1 MNAKGERSWLRF
13 FGLFF
18 FSSPRR
24 AALQDSSPTAKLL
37 TKTGESCKPYL
48 VELKTEMIM
57 IDLKK
62 LSERAA
68 NALSA
73 QELVIVRRYLSL
85 VRKMRRNEEVLAALA
100 EKTKTELTR
109 SRELAQQMKE
119 LEEGAANG
127 TVAAEEESESDS
139 ARA

>member
-1 MNAKGERSWLRF
+1 
-13 FGLFF
+13 
-18 FSSPRR
+18 
-24 AALQDSSPTAKLL
+24 
-37 TKTGESCKPYL
+37 
-48 VELKTEMIM
+48 M